1 MKSSAYKKKDKVK
14 VAYLTFDD
22 GPSKN
27 TDQILKILKQHQ
39 IKGTFFV
46 LANKSPF
53 GIRMYRKML
62 KAGHSI
68 GNHTY
73 SHDYSKIYRSKKDF
87 LADFYRMERFLQ
99 RIIGN
104 KPRLFRFPGGSNT
117 RLGYS
122 IGGQKTMLS
131 IKTALRSRKYRYFD
145 WTIDSQDTSSP
156 STASGQIIR
165 NILRE
170 SRLKRKCIILFHDF
184 SDASLA
190 ALPAV
195 IRGLKRQGF
204 CFDVLSKSS
213 YNYQIAEGQ

>member
-1 MKSSAYKKKDKVK
+1 MKSSAYKKKDMVK

-27 TDQILKILKQHQ
+27 TEQILKILKKHR

-46 LANKSPF
+46 LGNKSRF
-53 GIRMYRKML
+53 GIRMYREIL
-62 KAGHSI
+62 RSGHRI

-87 LADFYRMERFLQ
+87 FADFYRMERFLH
-99 RIIGN
+99 RIIGI

-117 RLGYS
+117 PLGYS
-122 IGGQKTMLS
+122 IGGPKTMLS

-145 WTIDSQDTSSP
+145 WMIDSQDSWSNSP
-156 STASGQIIR
+156 APGQIIR

-184 SDASLA
+184 SDASLV

-195 IRGLKRQGF
+195 IQGLKRQGF

-213 YNYQIAEGQ
+213 FNYQIVEGQ